1 MDVKDKE
8 GKVYGQ
14 CFVSLYTY
22 VLTQQ
27 YAPNDRE
34 CMPLAN
40 GIVGEL
46 HIIMCACVCVVCTTH
61 NIEAMKPHFHC
72 GWNQFQFNKDQKC
85 LYCFGELACTATT

>member
-1 MDVKDKE
+1 MCWGVGRVGGCVCTCVVHRWVSMDVKDKE

-40 GIVGEL
+40 GIVGEFTYYYVC
-46 HIIMCACVCVVCTTH
+46 MCVCCVHHT
-61 NIEAMKPHFHC
+61 
-72 GWNQFQFNKDQKC
+72 
-85 LYCFGELACTATT
+85 